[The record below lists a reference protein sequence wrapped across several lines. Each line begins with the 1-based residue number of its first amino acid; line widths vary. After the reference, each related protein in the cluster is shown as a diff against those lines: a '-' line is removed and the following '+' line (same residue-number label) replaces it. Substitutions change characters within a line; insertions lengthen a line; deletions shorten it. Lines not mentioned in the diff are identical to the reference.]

1 MPEDAKRLK
10 ETALR
15 NKKLMQPRGLHFVH
29 EPLDRPFMIIVLI
42 LVVMGLIMMFS
53 ASFVDAYYYEGDGYL
68 YIKKQAPLAL
78 VGLIAMYV
86 ASRLDYHIWK
96 RFAWPLMGITY
107 VLLVL
112 VLFMSRTKGTKRWI
126 YIGIFNFQPSEI
138 AKFAVIVLFAY
149 IISSNYKKMKTLT
162 YGVFPFVLILAS
174 LAGLL
179 LLEPHLSGTMLIF
192 AIGFIM
198 MLVGGTR
205 LIWFGAALG
214 FLIAG
219 IAGAIIIKPDLVW
232 YAQDRLRYWIDP
244 WEDPRGLGHQ
254 VIQSIY
260 AIGSGGLFG
269 LGIGN
274 SRQKHLY
281 LPEPQND
288 FIFAVVCEE
297 LGFIGALMVIFLFIA
312 LMWRGAV
319 IACKAKDR
327 FGSMLVVGIITQVTV
342 QAALN
347 IAVVTKTIPN
357 TGISLPF
364 FSYGG
369 TSLMMLLGEMGVVL
383 SVSRQSS
390 INTG

>member
-1 MPEDAKRLK
+1 MPEQAKRLK

-15 NKKLMQPRGLHFVH
+15 NKKLMEPIGLRFVH
-29 EPLDRPFMIIVLI
+29 EPLDRPFAIIVLI

-53 ASFVDAYYYEGDGYL
+53 ASFVDGYYYEGDGYI

-78 VGLIAMYV
+78 IGLIAMYV

-96 RFAWPLMGITY
+96 RFAWPLMGVTY

-112 VLFMSRTKGTKRWI
+112 VLFMGRTKGTKRWI
-126 YIGIFNFQPSEI
+126 YIGGFNFQPSEI
-138 AKFAVIVLFAY
+138 AKFAVIVLFAH
-149 IISSNYKKMKTLT
+149 IISANYKKMKTLT

-179 LLEPHLSGTMLIF
+179 LLEPHLSGTLLIF
-192 AIGFIM
+192 SIGFVM

-205 LIWFGAALG
+205 LIWFGAAIGL
-214 FLIAG
+214 LVAG
-219 IAGAIIIKPDLVW
+219 IASAIIIKPDLVW
-232 YAQDRLRYWIDP
+232 YAQDRLRYWLDP
-244 WEDPRGLGHQ
+244 WQDPLGLGHQ

-312 LMWRGAV
+312 LMWRGAI

>member
-15 NKKLMQPRGLHFVH
+15 NKKLMQPMGLHFVH

-107 VLLVL
+107 ALLVL

-162 YGVFPFVLILAS
+162 YGVFPFVL
-174 LAGLL
+174 
-179 LLEPHLSGTMLIF
+179 
-192 AIGFIM
+192 
-198 MLVGGTR
+198 
-205 LIWFGAALG
+205 
-214 FLIAG
+214 
-219 IAGAIIIKPDLVW
+219 
-232 YAQDRLRYWIDP
+232 
-244 WEDPRGLGHQ
+244 
-254 VIQSIY
+254 
-260 AIGSGGLFG
+260 
-269 LGIGN
+269 
-274 SRQKHLY
+274 
-281 LPEPQND
+281 
-288 FIFAVVCEE
+288 
-297 LGFIGALMVIFLFIA
+297 
-312 LMWRGAV
+312 
-319 IACKAKDR
+319 
-327 FGSMLVVGIITQVTV
+327 
-342 QAALN
+342 
-347 IAVVTKTIPN
+347 
-357 TGISLPF
+357 
-364 FSYGG
+364 
-369 TSLMMLLGEMGVVL
+369 
-383 SVSRQSS
+383 
-390 INTG
+390 

>member
-1 MPEDAKRLK
+1 
-10 ETALR
+10 
-15 NKKLMQPRGLHFVH
+15 
-29 EPLDRPFMIIVLI
+29 
-42 LVVMGLIMMFS
+42 
-53 ASFVDAYYYEGDGYL
+53 
-68 YIKKQAPLAL
+68 
-78 VGLIAMYV
+78 
-86 ASRLDYHIWK
+86 
-96 RFAWPLMGITY
+96 
-107 VLLVL
+107 
-112 VLFMSRTKGTKRWI
+112 
-126 YIGIFNFQPSEI
+126 
-138 AKFAVIVLFAY
+138 
-149 IISSNYKKMKTLT
+149 
-162 YGVFPFVLILAS
+162 
-174 LAGLL
+174 
-179 LLEPHLSGTMLIF
+179 
-192 AIGFIM
+192 
-198 MLVGGTR
+198 MLV
-205 LIWFGAALG
+205 
-214 FLIAG
+214 AG
-219 IAGAIIIKPDLVW
+219 IASAIIIKPDLVW
-232 YAQDRLRYWIDP
+232 YAQDRLRYWLDP
-244 WEDPRGLGHQ
+244 WQDPLGLGHQ